1 MADTATTFP
10 IINGASSVQQ
20 QNSMTDASGNVTP
33 QSVPR
38 INGAPVSGANPMPTS
53 FPTGSSIS
61 QAPLLASGVASVSGS
76 ITTQSQVV
84 GPFIPAAGR
93 NFNAAG
99 YAASTGIGASLGGTI
114 VVERSIDGGATFL
127 PLTGAG
133 SPVAQFTTV
142 FSEQMQESQVG
153 VSYQFL
159 CTGFSGGS
167 QPIYVRFAQ

>member
-10 IINGASSVQQ
+10 IINGASAVQQ
-20 QNSMTDASGNVTP
+20 QNAMADASGNVSP

-38 INGAPVSGANPMPTS
+38 VNGAPVSNSNPLPTS

-61 QAPLLASGVASVSGS
+61 QAPLLASGVASVSGT
-76 ITTQSQVV
+76 ITSQSQTV

-93 NFNAAG
+93 NFNATG
-99 YAASTGIGASLGGTI
+99 YGASMGVNASLGGTI
-114 VVERSIDGGATFL
+114 VVERSIDGGTTFL

-133 SPVAQFTTV
+133 SPVALFTTV

-159 CTGFSGGS
+159 CTGFTGP
-167 QPIYVRFAQ
+167 QAINVRFAQ